1 MKTYLTIFALCVL
14 SSLSIAQDPDHKA
27 PARHSQIQQEAG
39 GEVIRIIL
47 KDGSVIKDAKLYF
60 IYPDLIEYE
69 KNGSL
74 HDLLINE
81 IDWIVSNKQVIVFD
95 KNNKPHESK
104 RLDLLIDNTSM
115 SSFVSVLSNYVGEDI
130 DKSERDYYWLFPG
143 IKGFIS
149 ARLNGNRYVVYNQY
163 GYAPYAYTFK
173 IKHISAGSVKDTV
186 ITIKYTEQDYLILH
200 FLEFNKIL
208 NKEKKVNRRLIKTGL
223 AGSRPIVNQQ
233 PVNSPRQA
241 TKGETSGKA
250 SGQTSMPE
258 NKTQTLVRPLRDG
271 ASEGRRSDESA
282 AQNKE
287 NDNISNKNQ
296 PAVITLKNKKAIKD
310 VRLYEIQPN
319 VIVYEKE
326 GSLHDL
332 LIQDIK
338 RIETDKEIIAFDKNN
353 KPLRLQKKPLD
364 AIDYNWQSPRQT
376 TKGKAVG
383 KVSGQTSNDK
393 IDKYVIL
400 KISPLALLEPEGS
413 IQGGIELMLDKNIS
427 IQQDLGY
434 VFNSYGSELGLFYP
448 EIKQGLISKTELRFY
463 NKNFNKS
470 DLKPSMKRKRNYI
483 APQFLYKHIQYRGYD
498 YSYRNN
504 KNKDIYAAHLKFGR
518 QFIYKNNTVLDIFLG
533 FGFRHKVDSW
543 TYTYTSYDS
552 WTKKSTTETRNYRN
566 EITLPGISAGF
577 KIGLAL

>member
-1 MKTYLTIFALCVL
+1 MKTYLTTFALCIL
-14 SSLSIAQDPDHKA
+14 SSLSIAQNPDHKA

-39 GEVIRIIL
+39 GDVGRIIL

-60 IYPDLIEYE
+60 IYSDLIEYE
-69 KNGSL
+69 KNGGL
-74 HDLLINE
+74 HDLLIDE

-95 KNNKPHESK
+95 EDHKPWESK
-104 RLDLLIDNTSM
+104 RLDLLVDNKSM
-115 SSFVSVLSNYVGEDI
+115 NSFVSVLSNYVGEEI
-130 DKSERDYYWLFPG
+130 DRSERDYYWLFPG

-149 ARLNGNRYVVYNQY
+149 ARLNGRRTVVYKQY
-163 GYAPYAYTFK
+163 GYAPYSYTFK
-173 IKHISAGSVKDTV
+173 IKYISAGSVKDTV
-186 ITIKYTEQDYLILH
+186 IAIKYTDQDYLILH

-208 NKEKKVNRRLIKTGL
+208 NKEKKVNRTLIRSGL
-223 AGSRPIVNQQ
+223 VASRPIITKQNND
-233 PVNSPRQA
+233 PVVSGPHQT
-241 TKGETSGKA
+241 TKDGAVEEV
-250 SGQTSMPE
+250 SGQIKHQRNPDHIGTSITSPP
-258 NKTQTLVRPLRDG
+258 KSLPDTRKKGDLPT
-271 ASEGRRSDESA
+271 
-282 AQNKE
+282 
-287 NDNISNKNQ
+287 
-296 PAVITLKNKKAIKD
+296 PAVIILKNKKTIKNI
-310 VRLYEIQPN
+310 RLYEIQPN

-353 KPLRLQKKPLD
+353 KPLRLQKKTLD
-364 AIDYNWQSPRQT
+364 AIDYNWQQKKSPRQT
-376 TKGKAVG
+376 TKGRLSEKA
-383 KVSGQTSNDK
+383 SGQTSNDK

-434 VFNSYGSELGLFYP
+434 VFNSYGSGLYG
-448 EIKQGLISKTELRFY
+448 EVIDGIISKTELRFY
-463 NKNFNKS
+463 NKNFNGS

-483 APQFLYKHIQYRGYD
+483 APQFLYKHIQYGNYA
-498 YSYRNN
+498 YSYRDN

-533 FGFRHKVDSW
+533 FGFRHRVDSW
-543 TYTYTSYDS
+543 TATYYSYDYL
-552 WTKKSTTETRNYRN
+552 TKKSTTETRNYRN
-566 EITLPGISAGF
+566 KITLPGISAGF